1 MKHIVTVC
9 VLLLGSG
16 ISIQASAAGRL
27 ADIELIDRD
36 TGQRLETHYRHGEY
50 WVAGEPGAHYA
61 ISIRNRLGER
71 VLAVTSVDGINVI
84 SGDSAGWDQ
93 GGYVFDPWESYQIT
107 GWRKSDYQVATF
119 AFTAAPRSYAV
130 RTGRPDNVGVIGI
143 ALFREQISSEARLP
157 RVPWIAGS
165 AAGAAPRSQPPAARA
180 QQKDEAS
187 APAAS
192 DSPVASD
199 APAGPDSPAAR
210 GAPASPDAPSLP
222 VARLPFL
229 SGNATAAAPL
239 ARSPALGTAH
249 GEREDSYVA
258 HTHFVRRHWRPDE
271 IIRIRYDSLDNL
283 IAMGIVR
290 PHPSQGSRPNP
301 FPSIDGEGYVPDPP
315 PFDAALS
322 R

>member
-16 ISIQASAAGRL
+16 ISSQAPAAGRL

-71 VLAVTSVDGINVI
+71 VLAVTSVDGVNVI
-84 SGDSAGWDQ
+84 SGESAGWDQ
-93 GGYVFDPWESYQIT
+93 AGYVFDPWESYQIT
-107 GWRKSDYQVATF
+107 GWRKSDYQVAAF
-119 AFTAAPRSYAV
+119 GFTAAPRSYAV

-143 ALFREQISSEARLP
+143 ALFREQILSEARSP

-165 AAGAAPRSQPPAARA
+165 GAGAAPRSQPPTARA

-192 DSPVASD
+192 D
-199 APAGPDSPAAR
+199 
-210 GAPASPDAPSLP
+210 APASPDAPSLP
-222 VARLPFL
+222 EARLPFL
-229 SGNATAAAPL
+229 AGNATAAAPL

-249 GEREDSYVA
+249 GKREDSFVA
-258 HTHFVRRHWRPDE
+258 HTHFVRRHSRPDE

-290 PHPSQGSRPNP
+290 SHPFQGSRPNP
-301 FPSIDGEGYVPDPP
+301 FPSTDGEGYAPDPP
-315 PFDAALS
+315 PFDAALP